1 MAGDADSSIDPR
13 LQYASSLPP
22 RTHSQPSQP
31 YATAYYLPTSQPP
44 PPPPQVAPQ
53 SHFDPALGQ
62 TSPAQDSHDDDEH
75 DEGDHDGS
83 PGNAKSPSDPKRPR
97 ACDSC
102 RGLKVGVYTHGTGR
116 VVLTA
121 AGPLRPGTAGP
132 ALQAVRKGEPQMVS
146 AVPDVRMH
154 ELTEAALPHPPQE
167 SDRRRPTVASPSW
180 NARLTP

>member
-22 RTHSQPSQP
+22 RTLAQPPQP
-31 YATAYYLPTSQPP
+31 YTTAYYLPTSQPP
-44 PPPPQVAPQ
+44 PPQTAPQ

-62 TSPAQDSHDDDEH
+62 TSPAQDSQDDEDH

-102 RGLKVGVYTHGTGR
+102 RGLKVNPRSGCAKHHY
-116 VVLTA
+116 
-121 AGPLRPGTAGP
+121 
-132 ALQAVRKGEPQMVS
+132 
-146 AVPDVRMH
+146 
-154 ELTEAALPHPPQE
+154 
-167 SDRRRPTVASPSW
+167 
-180 NARLTP
+180 